1 MMTMWPRS
9 GRAVPAGTAEV
20 ARAAFPKGCLAIR
33 IRDELGELF
42 EDAQFAGLFA
52 TRGRPAVSPA
62 RLALVS
68 VLQFAEGMS
77 DRQAA
82 DAVRG
87 RIDWKYALGLELTD
101 TGFDA
106 SVLSEFRARLLSD
119 DQAERLLHR
128 MLERLREQGLLVG
141 GGRQRTDAT
150 CVVAAVRELNRLELV
165 TETLRAALEALA
177 AAAPEWLIAMA
188 PDDWCQ
194 RYGQRA
200 SDYRLPQAEAA
211 RAALAVTV
219 GADGFVL
226 LEAVHAADALS
237 WLRQV
242 PSVQTLRA
250 VWIQQY
256 YRDGQELRW
265 RGKGELPPAALAI
278 DSPYDT
284 DARYGIKR
292 GVGWRG
298 YKGHFTETCE
308 PDRPHLIVHVATTV
322 ATTADVATMPARHA
336 ALAGTDLLPDEHLVD
351 ASYVSVDGVLAA
363 RTDHGVELVGPL
375 PPDSGWQARDEGGF
389 DLARFDI
396 DWDQRQVT
404 CPNGKTARNWRQ
416 GTSRHGLPIVQA
428 TFRASDC
435 TPCPDRARCTRAPV
449 NPRHL
454 TFRPRLQYE
463 TQRRLRA
470 EQATP
475 AWRDRYAHRSG
486 IEGTIAQASRRS
498 DLHQARYRGLP
509 KTHLQN
515 VLIALALNLVR
526 VDAWL
531 TGTPLGGSWVSR
543 LTRLRLVPSP
553 V

>member
-1 MMTMWPRS
+1 MSMQPRPS
-9 GRAVPAGTAEV
+9 HAIPATTAQV
-20 ARAAFPKGCLAIR
+20 ARAAFLRGCLAIR
-33 IRDELGELF
+33 IRDALGELF
-42 EDAQFAGLFA
+42 DDGLFAGLFA
-52 TRGRPAVSPA
+52 MRGRPALSPA

-68 VLQFAEGMS
+68 VLQFAEGLS

-106 SVLSEFRARLLSD
+106 SVLSEFRARLAAD
-119 DQAERLLHR
+119 DQTERLLHQ
-128 MLERLREQGLLVG
+128 MLERLRTQGLLVR

-165 TETLRAALEALA
+165 TETLRAALEALT
-177 AAAPEWLIAMA
+177 AAAPEWLLATV
-188 PDDWCQ
+188 PEDWYQ

-200 SDYRLPQAEAA
+200 SDYRLPQRQTA

-219 GADGFVL
+219 GADGYAL
-226 LEAVHAADALS
+226 LDAVHTGDAPA

-256 YRDGQELRW
+256 YRDGQGLRW
-265 RGKGELPPAALAI
+265 RGKGELPPAAVAI

-298 YKGHFTETCE
+298 YKAHFTKTSE

-322 ATTADVATMPARHA
+322 ATTADVDTLPARHA
-336 ALAGTDLLPDEHLVD
+336 DLARGNLLPDEHLVD
-351 ASYVSVDGVLAA
+351 AGYTSVDHVLAA
-363 RTDHGVELVGPL
+363 RADHGVELVGPL
-375 PPDSGWQARDEGGF
+375 PPDSGWQARNEDGF

-416 GTSRHGLPIVQA
+416 GTSRHGLPIIQA

-435 TPCPDRARCTRAPV
+435 TPCPDRARCTRAPT

-454 TFRPRLQYE
+454 TFRPRPS
-463 TQRRLRA
+463 TRPSAGCAPSRPPRPGA
-470 EQATP
+470 TATP
-475 AWRDRYAHRSG
+475 
-486 IEGTIAQASRRS
+486 
-498 DLHQARYRGLP
+498 
-509 KTHLQN
+509 
-515 VLIALALNLVR
+515 
-526 VDAWL
+526 
-531 TGTPLGGSWVSR
+531 TGPGSKA
-543 LTRLRLVPSP
+543 PSP
-553 V
+553 RPPAAATSTRPATAACPRPTCSTS

>member
-1 MMTMWPRS
+1 MTMWPRP
-9 GRAVPAGTAEV
+9 GRAIPAGTVQV

-33 IRDELGELF
+33 IRDALGELF

-62 RLALVS
+62 RLALVL
-68 VLQFAEGMS
+68 VLQFAEGLS

-82 DAVRG
+82 DAVRA

-106 SVLSEFRARLLSD
+106 SVLSEFRARLVD
-119 DQAERLLHR
+119 GGAAQQLLER
-128 MLERLREQGLLVG
+128 MLQRLQEQGLLVR

-177 AAAPEWLIAMA
+177 AVAPKWLIAMI
-188 PDDWCQ
+188 PEGWYQ

-200 SDYRLPQAEAA
+200 SDYRLPQAKAA

-219 GADGFVL
+219 GADGFAL
-226 LEAVHAADALS
+226 LDAVHATDTPA
-237 WLRQV
+237 WLQQV
-242 PSVQTLRA
+242 PAVQTLRA

-256 YRDGQELRW
+256 HRDGQGLRW
-265 RGKGELPPAALAI
+265 RGKGEVPPAALAI
-278 DSPYDT
+278 DSPYDP

-298 YKGHFTETCE
+298 YKAHFTETCE

-322 ATTADVATMPARHA
+322 ATTADVETMPARHA
-336 ALAGTDLLPDEHLVD
+336 DLASLELLPDEHLVD
-351 ASYVSVDGVLAA
+351 ASYVSVDGVLDA
-363 RTDHGVELVGPL
+363 RADHGVELVGPL
-375 PPDSGWQARDEGGF
+375 PPDAGWQARDEGSF
-389 DLARFDI
+389 DLSRFHI
-396 DWDQRQVT
+396 DWDRKQVT

-416 GTSRHGLPIVQA
+416 GTSRHGSPIVQA
-428 TFRASDC
+428 TFRTSDC
-435 TPCPDRARCTRAPV
+435 TPCPDRARCTRAPT

-454 TFRPRLQYE
+454 TFRPRSQYE
-463 TQRRLRA
+463 TQRQLRA

-475 AWRDRYAHRSG
+475 AWQERYAHRSG
-486 IEGTIAQASRRS
+486 IEGTIAQASRRGGV
-498 DLHQARYRGLP
+498 HQTRYRGLA
-509 KTHLQN
+509 KTHLQH
-515 VLIALALNLVR
+515 VLTALALNLVR

-531 TGTPLGGSWVSR
+531 SGTPPGGTWPSR
-543 LTRLRLVPSP
+543 LTRLRAELSP